1 MTTRFSAP
9 KLGLLLLLCGGLIWS
24 GCSAIIPQSN
34 YIWSEN
40 YALDTNGGLCSSPEM
55 NDGNLKTFGKL
66 GLHAIGQMKS
76 AINRNDGS
84 GAVHWKNKEAESAHW
99 RKTPGI
105 LKFTQVKVQPQA
117 KIQFRQKQSIDKIVI
132 HGTNLNGFEI
142 YWQDDEKSWQLLTSM
157 RQSRKPM
164 KSPVVLHEHAA
175 TNAILIQAKFQKP
188 FHARK
193 LVELTPQ
200 FEIEFE
206 EARIAEIEV
215 YGKQLK
221 EQLD

>member
-1 MTTRFSAP
+1 MTTCFGAP
-9 KLGLLLLLCGGLIWS
+9 KLRLLLLLCGGLIWS

-40 YALDTNGGLCSSPEM
+40 YALDTNGGHCSSPEM

-66 GLHAIGQMKS
+66 GLHAVGRADS
-76 AINRNDGS
+76 AILQNSNGVQFS
-84 GAVHWKNKEAESAHW
+84 LSKKAESAHW
-99 RKTPGI
+99 RKTPGTI
-105 LKFTQVKVQPQA
+105 EFTQVKVQPQA
-117 KIQFRQKQSIDKIVI
+117 QIQFRQKQSIDKIVI

-142 YWQDDEKSWQLLTSM
+142 YWQDDEKSWQPLISM
-157 RQSRKPM
+157 RQSRKPL
-164 KSPVVLHEHAA
+164 KSPVVLREH
-175 TNAILIQAKFQKP
+175 TVTDAILIQAKFQKP

-206 EARIAEIEV
+206 EAQIAEIEV

-221 EQLD
+221 EQPE

>member
-9 KLGLLLLLCGGLIWS
+9 KLRLLLLLCGCLIWS

-40 YALDTNGGLCSSPEM
+40 YALDTNGGYCSSPEM

-76 AINRNDGS
+76 AINRNDGA

-157 RQSRKPM
+157 RQSRKPL
-164 KSPVVLHEHAA
+164 KSPVVLREHAA

>member
-1 MTTRFSAP
+1 MTTHFSGP
-9 KLGLLLLLCGGLIWS
+9 KLTLLLLLYACLIWS
-24 GCSAIIPQSN
+24 GCSVILPQSN

-40 YALDTNGGLCSSPEM
+40 YALDINGGLCSNPKM
-55 NDGNLKTFGKL
+55 NDGNLKTFGRL
-66 GLHAIGQMKS
+66 GLHAVGQMDS
-76 AINRNDGS
+76 AITRNKGA
-84 GAVHWKNKEAESAHW
+84 GAVQWKNKDAGSVHW
-99 RKTPGI
+99 RKTPGM

-142 YWQDDEKSWQLLTSM
+142 YWQDDEKSWQPLISM
-157 RQSRKPM
+157 RQSRKPL
-164 KSPVVLHEHAA
+164 KSPVVLREHTL

-215 YGKQLK
+215 YGKQPK
-221 EQLD
+221 EQPE

>member
-9 KLGLLLLLCGGLIWS
+9 KLRLLLLLCGCLIWS

-76 AINRNDGS
+76 AINRNDGA

-157 RQSRKPM
+157 RQSRKPL
-164 KSPVVLHEHAA
+164 KSPVVLREHAA

>member
-1 MTTRFSAP
+1 MTTCFSAP
-9 KLGLLLLLCGGLIWS
+9 KLRLLLLLCGCLIWS

-40 YALDTNGGLCSSPEM
+40 YALDTNGGHCSSPEM

-66 GLHAIGQMKS
+66 GLHAVGRADS
-76 AINRNDGS
+76 AILQNSNGVQFS
-84 GAVHWKNKEAESAHW
+84 LSKKAESAHW
-99 RKTPGI
+99 RKTPGTI
-105 LKFTQVKVQPQA
+105 EFTQVKVQPQA
-117 KIQFRQKQSIDKIVI
+117 KIQFRRKQSIDKIVI
-132 HGTNLNGFEI
+132 HATNLNGFEI
-142 YWQDDEKSWQLLTSM
+142 YWQDDTESWKLLISM
-157 RQSRKPM
+157 RQSRKPL
-164 KSPVVLHEHAA
+164 KSPVVLREH
-175 TNAILIQAKFQKP
+175 TVTDAILIQAKFQKP

-221 EQLD
+221 EQPE

>member
-1 MTTRFSAP
+1 MTTRFGTP
-9 KLGLLLLLCGGLIWS
+9 KLRLLLLLCGCLIWG
-24 GCSAIIPQSN
+24 GCSVIIPQSN

-40 YALDTNGGLCSSPEM
+40 YALDTNGALCSSPEM

-66 GLHAIGQMKS
+66 GLHAIGQMDS
-76 AINRNDGS
+76 AITRNN
-84 GAVHWKNKEAESAHW
+84 GAGAIHWKDKGAESAHW

-132 HGTNLNGFEI
+132 HGTNLNGCEI
-142 YWQDDEKSWQLLTSM
+142 YWQDDEKSWQPLIFM
-157 RQSRKPM
+157 RQSRKPL
-164 KSPVVLHEHAA
+164 KSPVVLREHAV
-175 TNAILIQAKFQKP
+175 TNAILIQVKFQKP

-206 EARIAEIEV
+206 EARVAEIEV

-221 EQLD
+221 E

>member
-9 KLGLLLLLCGGLIWS
+9 KLRLLLLLCGCLIWS

-66 GLHAIGQMKS
+66 GLHAVGRTDS
-76 AINRNDGS
+76 AILQNSNGAQFSLNRKAG
-84 GAVHWKNKEAESAHW
+84 SAHW
-99 RKTPGI
+99 RKTPGMME
-105 LKFTQVKVQPQA
+105 FTQVKVQPQA

-142 YWQDDEKSWQLLTSM
+142 YWHDDEKSWQPLISM
-157 RQSRKPM
+157 RQSRKPL
-164 KSPVVLHEHAA
+164 KSPVVLREHAV

-206 EARIAEIEV
+206 EARIEEIEV
-215 YGKQLK
+215 YGKRLKKQL
-221 EQLD
+221 E

>member
-1 MTTRFSAP
+1 MTTRFSAS
-9 KLGLLLLLCGGLIWS
+9 KLGLLLLLCGCLIWG

-40 YALDTNGGLCSSPEM
+40 YALDTNGALCSNPEM

-66 GLHAIGQMKS
+66 GLHAIGQMDS
-76 AINRNDGS
+76 TLLQNSNRAQFSPNR
-84 GAVHWKNKEAESAHW
+84 KAESAHW

-105 LKFTQVKVQPQA
+105 IEFTQVKVQPQA

-132 HGTNLNGFEI
+132 HATNLHGFEV
-142 YWQDDEKSWQLLTSM
+142 YWQDDTQSWQLLTSM
-157 RQSRKPM
+157 RQSRKPL
-164 KSPVVLHEHAA
+164 KSPIVLREHAV

-188 FHARK
+188 FPARK
-193 LVELTPQ
+193 LMELAPQ

-206 EARIAEIEV
+206 EVRIAEIEV

-221 EQLD
+221 EQPE